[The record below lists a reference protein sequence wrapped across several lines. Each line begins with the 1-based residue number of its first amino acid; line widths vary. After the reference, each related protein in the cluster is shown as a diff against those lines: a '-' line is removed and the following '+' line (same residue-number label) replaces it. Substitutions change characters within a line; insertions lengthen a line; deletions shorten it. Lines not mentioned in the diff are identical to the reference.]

1 MSEKRGPGQ
10 PRKYVHQD
18 TFEDWKDSEWHP
30 MKRKV
35 NEIHQA
41 IAGYNGKGG
50 ILDDIETNK
59 KKINRNTI
67 LLIAIVSSGV
77 FGVGI
82 TGIVNLLT

>member
-1 MSEKRGPGQ
+1 MSEKIGR

-30 MKRKV
+30 LKQQV
-35 NEIHQA
+35 NEIHQV

-59 KKINRNTI
+59 RKINRNTI
-67 LLIAIVSSGV
+67 IISAMCGTGLIGGGIAGIIKLLA
-77 FGVGI
+77 
-82 TGIVNLLT
+82 